1 MSYEEEPAYCRLRQ
15 LPALRERI
23 SVSVYCK
30 SADGRRETDALKFVE
45 HNLALVHGVRHF
57 VPYRELM
64 RASKSSCRATFRAA
78 ARACSER
85 CK

>member
-45 HNLALVHGVRHF
+45 HNLALVHGVHHF
-57 VPYRELM
+57 V
-64 RASKSSCRATFRAA
+64 ASRKRTRSSP
-78 ARACSER
+78 S
-85 CK
+85 